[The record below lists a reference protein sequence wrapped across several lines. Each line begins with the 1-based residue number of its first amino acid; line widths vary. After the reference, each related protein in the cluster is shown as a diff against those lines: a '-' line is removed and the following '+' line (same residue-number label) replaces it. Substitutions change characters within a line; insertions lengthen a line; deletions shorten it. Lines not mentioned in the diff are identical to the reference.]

1 MLADDKANSK
11 QYTTRLRRIMGPTPQ
26 RVILVERRSRER
38 NASGPTLGC
47 AVRALRGGLG
57 LSRVG
62 RFREQ
67 DLQRR
72 LRRPRSPRP
81 VPGCRHVGLQ
91 RRGDRRTSPPS
102 TKQVYLLDRP
112 TRWFQTPSRK
122 LKRRGKSP

>member
-11 QYTTRLRRIMGPTPQ
+11 QYTTRLGRIMGSAPQ
-26 RVILVERRSRER
+26 RVVLVARRSRER

-72 LRRPRSPRP
+72 LRRPKSPRP
-81 VPGCRHVGLQ
+81 VPGCRRVVLQ
-91 RRGDRRTSPPS
+91 RQGDRRTSPPL
-102 TKQVYLLDRP
+102 TKQVYLLDPP
-112 TRWFQTPSRK
+112 TRWSQMAGRK
-122 LKRRGKSP
+122 S